1 MWLMDI
7 NGTNGRQIWTQP
19 AKRVSRYS
27 YIVGLRFPQELE
39 TPSIPQTPKN
49 EGGPVGPKKY
59 Q

>member
-1 MWLMDI
+1 MDI